1 MLGERPNVVDVVTT
15 AGAEHTF
22 KTSFDIVW
30 EPHHS
35 TEECICSTVHHSA
48 TSTKCTND
56 TLGFARAI
64 CVTLDLDLNLRHVI
78 R

>member
-1 MLGERPNVVDVVTT
+1 MRKYTNI
-15 AGAEHTF
+15 AGAKNAF

-30 EPHHS
+30 DVSHHS
-35 TEECICSTVHHSA
+35 TDKYTCSTVHHSA

-64 CVTLDLDLNLRHVI
+64 CVTLDLDLDLWHVI
-78 R
+78 YQ